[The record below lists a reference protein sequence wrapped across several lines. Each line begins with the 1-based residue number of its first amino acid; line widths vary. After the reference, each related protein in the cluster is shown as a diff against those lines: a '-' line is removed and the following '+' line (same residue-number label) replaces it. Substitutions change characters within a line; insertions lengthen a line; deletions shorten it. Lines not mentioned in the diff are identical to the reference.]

1 MPGVVLLTRK
11 LEFSAS
17 HRLWCPDWDEARNR
31 QVYGPWAQPRSHGHN
46 YRCDVTLNGE
56 IDGETGMVMDLKH
69 LSSLM
74 ETEIAGRFDH
84 RDLNDDT
91 DYFKDRAPTAEN
103 FAQLIFD
110 LLDRAL
116 PEGALHSVRLAPVP
130 DLSVEV
136 TR

>member
-1 MPGVVLLTRK
+1 VVLLTRK

-31 QVYGPWAQPRSHGHN
+31 QVFGPWARPVAHGHN
-46 YRCDVTLNGE
+46 YRLEVTLQGQ
-56 IDGETGMVMDLKH
+56 IDGQTGMVMDLKH
-69 LSSLM
+69 LSQVM
-74 ETEIAGRFDH
+74 DAEVGERFDH

-91 DYFKDRAPTAEN
+91 DYFEDSAPTAEN

-116 PEGALHSVRLAPVP
+116 PEGALHAVRLAPVP
-130 DLSVEV
+130 ELSVEV

>member
-1 MPGVVLLTRK
+1 MVLLTRK

-17 HRLWCPDWDEARNR
+17 HRLWCPEWDEARNR
-31 QVYGPWAQPRSHGHN
+31 QVFGPWARPVAHGHN
-46 YRCDVTLNGE
+46 YRLDVTLHGK
-56 IDGETGMVMDLKH
+56 IDGETGMVMDLKQ
-69 LSSLM
+69 LSEVMQAEVS
-74 ETEIAGRFDH
+74 ERFDH

-91 DYFKDRAPTAEN
+91 GYFEDRAPTAEN
-103 FAQLIFD
+103 FAQLIFE

-130 DLSVEV
+130 ELSVEV

>member
-1 MPGVVLLTRK
+1 VVLLTRK

-17 HRLWCPDWDEARNR
+17 HRLWCDEWDEARNR
-31 QVYGPWAQPRSHGHN
+31 AVFGAWARPFAHGHN
-46 YRCDVTLNGE
+46 YRLDVTLRGE

-69 LSSLM
+69 LSGVM
-74 ETEIAGRFDH
+74 DAEVGERFDH
-84 RDLNDDT
+84 RDLCEDGDW
-91 DYFKDRAPTAEN
+91 FSDRPATAEN

-116 PEGALHSVRLAPVP
+116 PEGALHAVRLAPVP

>member
-1 MPGVVLLTRK
+1 M
-11 LEFSAS
+11 A
-17 HRLWCPDWDEARNR
+17 
-31 QVYGPWAQPRSHGHN
+31 
-46 YRCDVTLNGE
+46 
-56 IDGETGMVMDLKH
+56 
-69 LSSLM
+69 
-74 ETEIAGRFDH
+74 
-84 RDLNDDT
+84 
-91 DYFKDRAPTAEN
+91 AEN